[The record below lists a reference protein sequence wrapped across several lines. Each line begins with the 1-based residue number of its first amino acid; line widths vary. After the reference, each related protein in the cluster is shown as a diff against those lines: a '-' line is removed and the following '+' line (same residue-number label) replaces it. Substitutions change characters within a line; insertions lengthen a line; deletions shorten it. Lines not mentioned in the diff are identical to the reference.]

1 MTWSP
6 KSMLT
11 FVRNHQAI
19 FQSVCTIFYSHQQW
33 VRVPVVLHILTGI
46 CCYMCSG
53 FGHYKRC
60 MVTSHCCVNFHFSD
74 DIWSGASFYMFICC
88 LYILEDLVRCLRSLA
103 KFLIGLF
110 VFLLWSLKSSWY
122 ILDTS
127 PLPDI
132 FFANTSSLPVCG
144 LSSHSLDSDFWRAKF
159 FIFNWIQFVSH
170 QWFMILY
177 LKIHA
182 KLKVT

>member
-33 VRVPVVLHILTGI
+33 VRVPVTAHPHWHLLLYVFRILATIRGVWWHLTVVLIFISLMT
-46 CCYMCSG
+46 SEV
-53 FGHYKRC
+53 GHL
-60 MVTSHCCVNFHFSD
+60 F
-74 DIWSGASFYMFICC
+74 MFICC
-88 LYILEDLVRCLRSLA
+88 LYILADLVRCLRSLA

-110 VFLLWSLKSSWY
+110 VFLLWNLKSSWY

-127 PLPDI
+127 SLPDI

-159 FIFNWIQFVSH
+159 FIFHWIQFVNH
-170 QWFMILY
+170 QWFMMLY
-177 LKIHA
+177 LKIHS